1 MRNGCKH
8 EQEAPP
14 RSNEYH
20 LSCKITPFHHNPHI
34 NLKIFLDANNI
45 KYTISEAMTN
55 LWPYGRVILTN
66 TGFHGEFYRQCDDF
80 MSLMYLGKTREEV
93 VNLMYR
99 LVNQNIDID
108 SKK

>member
-1 MRNGCKH
+1 
-8 EQEAPP
+8 
-14 RSNEYH
+14 
-20 LSCKITPFHHNPHI
+20 
-34 NLKIFLDANNI
+34 
-45 KYTISEAMTN
+45 MTN

-108 SKK
+108 SKKYFFIFQLLGFITTRTEDTHNKISYCSV